1 MINNFFKLIKN
12 EFHLMI
18 KGSVFSFILFCLL
31 VISST
36 IFALALRHV
45 SFEIEIPM
53 SFLWIMMFFISLI
66 KVEKVYQSEFSES
79 KLQQYMLS
87 PFSLEVVIFIKNIFI
102 YLNLII
108 LFIIFSPF
116 LLIILNIKLSY
127 FIPINL
133 LLSLS
138 LLSIVFI
145 SSITSSLTISK
156 NNRLSITSVLTLP
169 LFIPILIFSMALT
182 DVIEFSGNKM
192 YLFFVAYFL
201 LNLAFSP
208 LLTSFALKK
217 LSI

>member
-108 LFIIFSPF
+108 LFIIF
-116 LLIILNIKLSY
+116 
-127 FIPINL
+127 
-133 LLSLS
+133 
-138 LLSIVFI
+138 FI
-145 SSITSSLTISK
+145 SSCELVGEISK
-156 NNRLSITSVLTLP
+156 R
-169 LFIPILIFSMALT
+169 
-182 DVIEFSGNKM
+182 EQR
-192 YLFFVAYFL
+192 
-201 LNLAFSP
+201 
-208 LLTSFALKK
+208 
-217 LSI
+217 